1 MLGGGF
7 ERLEPYEGKPSR
19 TVLRGGGSGNRA
31 SLPDI
36 NNETREIVEVPI
48 PIRLPKWLWTVL
60 YGRAKALH
68 GGDLEACIRQLLDVG
83 IGVEIKPLAGIQV
96 LNPEM

>member
-1 MLGGGF
+1 MMMV
-7 ERLEPYEGKPSR
+7 E
-19 TVLRGGGSGNRA
+19 
-31 SLPDI
+31 I

-48 PIRLPKWLWTVL
+48 PIRLPKWLWTIL
-60 YGRAKALH
+60 YGRAKALP

-96 LNPEM
+96 MNANDSPEG